1 MTTKLRRNV
10 ARAAAAGLA
19 TLVLGGAAAAGAAAA
34 VPQDDS
40 TCHENPVARALDV
53 ALSVRSA
60 LDPDRA
66 TTC

>member
-10 ARAAAAGLA
+10 ARVAAAGLA

-34 VPQDDS
+34 VPDDS
-40 TCHENPVARALDV
+40 SCRENPVARALDV